1 MKMNIFTFQS
11 RGLVRSI
18 VEYKYKQ
25 LKTFLFL
32 DGMRREV
39 WFGLSYVPP
48 CCENSPVNLV
58 IGNII
63 SAAVAFIQ
71 DTINNL
77 WQYLFQRYNKAIEF
91 LCQLVKC
98 TRNNVVN

>member
-1 MKMNIFTFQS
+1 
-11 RGLVRSI
+11 
-18 VEYKYKQ
+18 
-25 LKTFLFL
+25 
-32 DGMRREV
+32 MRREG

-77 WQYLFQRYNKAIEF
+77 WQFLFQRYKATKI
-91 LCQLVKC
+91 LCELVKC
-98 TRNNVVN
+98 P